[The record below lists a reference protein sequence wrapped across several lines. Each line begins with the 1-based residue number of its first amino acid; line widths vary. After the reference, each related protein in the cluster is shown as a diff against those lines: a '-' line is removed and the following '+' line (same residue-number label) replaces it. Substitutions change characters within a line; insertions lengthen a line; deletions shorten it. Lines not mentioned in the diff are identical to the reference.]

1 MSADCRD
8 LIARIFQADPDKRAT
23 VEDIR
28 RHPWFL
34 RNLPPEL
41 AVHALH
47 IGLGYLISICYGS
60 LQLCS
65 TPAATVPGQPAD
77 LLAARHAGKPW

>member
-47 IGLGYLISICYGS
+47 INLGNLQSVMGACNYGGHQPPPFLGS
-60 LQLCS
+60 LPISSRRVL
-65 TPAATVPGQPAD
+65 
-77 LLAARHAGKPW
+77 AGKPW